1 VILLAGVDHDE
12 GLELTIKKG
21 LPLLAAVIVAVLV
34 TVWQSGVF
42 TTPAN
47 PPASAASAG
56 SELAEL
62 VVQARSG
69 MGGYSREKFP
79 HWATVSGSCDTRET
93 VLERD
98 GQDVRTDSEC
108 RPTSGTWRSPYDGG
122 TWTKASDVDIDHTVP
137 LGQAWESGAA
147 KWTNDQRKAF
157 ANDLTRPQLRTVTD
171 NVNQAK
177 GDKAPDEWRPPLES
191 DWCTYATDWIT
202 VKHYYKLTVTQ
213 AEKGALTDMLTRC

>member
-1 VILLAGVDHDE
+1 MTSRNRE
-12 GLELTIKKG
+12 PKIKKG
-21 LPLLAAVIVAVLV
+21 LPLLAAVIVALLV

-42 TTPAN
+42 DTQAG
-47 PPASAASAG
+47 PPASAASAQG
-56 SELAEL
+56 ELAEL

-69 MGGYSREKFP
+69 MGGYSRDKFP
-79 HWATVSGSCDTRET
+79 HWATVSGECDTRET

-98 GQDVRTDSEC
+98 GQDVRTDSAC
-108 RPTSGTWRSPYDGG
+108 RPTAGTWRSPYDGG

-147 KWTNDQRKAF
+147 SWTNDQRKAF
-157 ANDLTRPQLRTVTD
+157 ANDLTRPQLKAVTD

-177 GDKAPDEWRPPLES
+177 GDRAPDEWRPPLES

-213 AEKGALTDMLTRC
+213 AEKTALTDMLTRCR